1 MTNRLLYAVFLLGL
15 ALTLAACL
23 PVPAA
28 PMTTDQP
35 RAELGSDGE
44 STGAL
49 VVGLTPAGGKAGAAG
64 QSASTGSASATPA
77 EAATSDGQPGDED
90 AGGTPTPEPTPKPI
104 LLKVAT
110 AVAGHLSPAEVFEK
124 VAPSVAFV
132 EVNDAAGSGFLVD
145 GGYLITNAHV
155 VWPYDKARVV
165 FPDGSEHEDVPVRNW
180 DLLADLAVLGPLDLK
195 QQPLTLADGENLP
208 IGSEIY
214 LIGYPGEVDDLPEPT
229 LTRGVLSR
237 RREWEA
243 AKLTYLQS
251 DATII
256 GGQSG
261 GVLVSNAGEVIG
273 ISGLGWP
280 AAWDGFRFAMV
291 ASAADL
297 APRISALTAGEDPSG
312 LGRRRWQ
319 TDSGAAEQDFVLDN
333 LRHARMFT
341 LQAEPEA
348 ELEFE
353 LSGSGE
359 FSAAAINLWG
369 ESLGGI
375 DQSTELTSTFT
386 ITVPKEP
393 EEQTILLVVQSLTD
407 SPIDVHVSSSVDLF
421 SQDDPDDGRVIG
433 RDATI
438 FANMDYP
445 GDADYFQLSLTAGDT
460 VEIVADSMLIDPM
473 LSVDY
478 RGAPE
483 EAIVEADESVG
494 IYEDGDKLTF
504 TAPHTGRYYVTV
516 YSPMTLGYAV
526 QVEQVPSDA
535 EGTPTP
541 AVTDDELEATTAW
554 YRSNTGPFRVRYPK
568 AWKAQQAA
576 PGVTA
581 VFASEEGGALEIV
594 ERDMV
599 SLGMGKLTQAEY
611 VDQVVRR
618 LETTAPGFKLI
629 AVKPFQIAG
638 DREANVLV
646 YSDLG
651 STRKCSS
658 LLYLHEQWQAFTG
671 TYCAAPARHR
681 ELEPL
686 IQGSFESFTVEAEK

>member
-1 MTNRLLYAVFLLGL
+1 MTNS
-15 ALTLAACL
+15 LTLRYLFPHPGPGAGCL
-23 PVPAA
+23 PPVPTG
-28 PMTTDQP
+28 PMTADQP
-35 RAELGSDGE
+35 QAETRSGAE
-44 STGAL
+44 PTGT
-49 VVGLTPAGGKAGAAG
+49 VVVALTPAGGKAGAAG
-64 QSASTGSASATPA
+64 QGASTGSAPAPPTEAT
-77 EAATSDGQPGDED
+77 TSDEQPGDED

-104 LLKVAT
+104 VLKVAT

-132 EVNDAAGSGFLVD
+132 EVNDGTGSGFLVD

-180 DLLADLAVLGPLDLK
+180 DLLADLAVLGPLDTK
-195 QQPLTLADGENLP
+195 QPPLTLADGENLP
-208 IGSEIY
+208 IGTEVY
-214 LIGYPGEVDDLPEPT
+214 LIGYPGEVEDLPEPT
-229 LTRGVLSR
+229 LTRGVISR

-280 AAWDGFRFAMV
+280 GAWEGFRFAMV
-291 ASAADL
+291 ASAVDL

-333 LRHARMFT
+333 QRHARMFT

-359 FSAAAINLWG
+359 FSAAAIDLWG
-369 ESLGGI
+369 QSLGGI

-386 ITVPKEP
+386 ITVPKEQK
-393 EEQTILLVVQSLTD
+393 EQTILLVVQSLAD

-421 SQDDPDDGRVIG
+421 PQDDPDDGRVIG

-445 GDADYFQLSLTAGDT
+445 GDMDYFQLSLTAGDT
-460 VEIVADSMLIDPM
+460 VEIIADSMLVDPM

-483 EAIVEADESVG
+483 EAIVLADESVG

-516 YSPMTLGYAV
+516 Y
-526 QVEQVPSDA
+526 
-535 EGTPTP
+535 
-541 AVTDDELEATTAW
+541 
-554 YRSNTGPFRVRYPK
+554 
-568 AWKAQQAA
+568 
-576 PGVTA
+576 
-581 VFASEEGGALEIV
+581 
-594 ERDMV
+594 
-599 SLGMGKLTQAEY
+599 
-611 VDQVVRR
+611 
-618 LETTAPGFKLI
+618 
-629 AVKPFQIAG
+629 
-638 DREANVLV
+638 
-646 YSDLG
+646 
-651 STRKCSS
+651 
-658 LLYLHEQWQAFTG
+658 
-671 TYCAAPARHR
+671 
-681 ELEPL
+681 
-686 IQGSFESFTVEAEK
+686 